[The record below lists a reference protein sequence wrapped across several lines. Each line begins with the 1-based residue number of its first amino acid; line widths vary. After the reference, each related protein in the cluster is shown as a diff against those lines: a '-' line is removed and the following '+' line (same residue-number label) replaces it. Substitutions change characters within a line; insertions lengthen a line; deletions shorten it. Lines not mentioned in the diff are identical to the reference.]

1 MTFTDRLIPTLLAA
15 AVLVFPALAQQFNPP
30 VADIQNAV
38 NAGFTPTEWHMKT
51 NKGMTSAMLEG
62 KPVMAMNGTN
72 LGYIIAVNDVGRMVE
87 LQTPGDRA
95 ITMPESSLSVQGG
108 IVHAHRIW
116 RPIAGV
122 IRRVDAL
129 LKQGDFEESSDWSAP
144 SRNDRVARK
153 LPFVGT

>member
-1 MTFTDRLIPTLLAA
+1 MPDAAQIQNANFVSIGEQKMTFTDRLIPTLLAA

-72 LGYIIAVNDVGRMVE
+72 LGYILAVNDVGRMVE

-122 IRRVDAL
+122 NRPT
-129 LKQGDFEESSDWSAP
+129 G
-144 SRNDRVARK
+144 
-153 LPFVGT
+153 